1 VSGPS
6 SRSGPALRSRLSWP
20 AAWPCYLFLAFAAL
34 ALAAVVPGGPP
45 RAIVAAPILLGVP
58 GALTLGA
65 VQARSSVDIVAFGG
79 LAAVVSALWLA
90 FAALLLTAV
99 QIRITAGS
107 AYACLLLA
115 CAVLAIVAQLRIHR
129 GCRETTARERGSPA
143 AVRPLAGASP
153 RAATDVLSPPDE
165 HSGSPA
171 RGARYALV
179 AVVAG
184 AALLAGAAYAYARA
198 PHPAPDGY
206 TWLAW
211 TGQRTA
217 GVITVGPGGRTLSFQ
232 IGHQRPGTAEFRLV
246 AGWTGGGKQH
256 ALAPPRIVRLG
267 AGQTIQASLAIPR
280 PPGAC
285 AYRVVVTLTELGGAH
300 RQTWSINADVRA
312 GRHPSGQPGC
322 AS

>member
-1 VSGPS
+1 VSGRS

-34 ALAAVVPGGPP
+34 ALAAVVPAGPP

-65 VQARSSVDIVAFGG
+65 VQARRSVDIVAFGG

-90 FAALLLTAV
+90 FAALLLNAAR
-99 QIRITAGS
+99 IRITAGS
-107 AYACLLLA
+107 GYACLLLA
-115 CAVLAIVAQLRIHR
+115 CAGLAIVAQLRIHR
-129 GCRETTARERGSPA
+129 GCRG
-143 AVRPLAGASP
+143 
-153 RAATDVLSPPDE
+153 ATDVLSPLAE

-179 AVVAG
+179 AVVTG
-184 AALLAGAAYAYARA
+184 AALLAGGAYAYARA

-232 IGHQRPGTAEFRLV
+232 IGHQQPGTAEFRLV

-300 RQTWSINADVRA
+300 PQTWSINADVRA
-312 GRHPSGQPGC
+312 ARHPGGQAGC